1 MDTIRLSSAFPV
13 STKEVD
19 FKERNKSPVDSSAA
33 ITTVLSGSVLT
44 VAARLTMVE
53 LIRISRSARDVDG
66 WQHTCGKKEKVNKRH
81 ATTLPSSFAP
91 RPSRRAQ

>member
-1 MDTIRLSSAFPV
+1 MSCMDTIRLSSAFSV

-19 FKERNKSPVDSSAA
+19 FRDRNKSSVDSSVA

-53 LIRISRSARDVDG
+53 LIRISRSARDVDE
-66 WQHTCGKKEKVNKRH
+66 WQHTCGKKEKVNN
-81 ATTLPSSFAP
+81 
-91 RPSRRAQ
+91 